1 MPDLIAKWES
11 ILKVKVKVNG
21 YFQQGLKNKLGS
33 SNPGGRTTHLDT
45 ELMKKPKDLL
55 EYVGPPNSPPDR
67 VHTKRTFRRDSQQA
81 ILDVARGEE

>member
-11 ILKVKVKVNG
+11 ILKVKVKVKVNG

-33 SNPGGRTTHLDT
+33 SNPGGRTIHLNT

-55 EYVGPPNSPPDR
+55 EYVGPRNSPPDQ
-67 VHTKRTFRRDSQQA
+67 VHAKRTFRRDSQQA
-81 ILDVARGEE
+81 ILDVA